1 MLTHRVLE
9 RSATDRK
16 VNGSHNPVDSLAEPV
31 GLKGYPR
38 SAGDFGDFG
47 DREDT
52 STEGALVEQPLGEGI
67 SFRLL
72 DFMVSELGLTQD
84 ARLKALGVR
93 SAREYA
99 YPGQHL
105 GKLTRA
111 KLLGHYNASLSA
123 RGTALVTS
131 TK

>member
-1 MLTHRVLE
+1 MTT
-9 RSATDRK
+9 STGDRG
-16 VNGSHNPVDSLAEPV
+16 VNRRRDPDDSPAEPV

-38 SAGDFGDFG
+38 SAGDLDDFD
-47 DREDT
+47 DRGDT
-52 STEGALVEQPLGEGI
+52 STEGALVERPLKEGI
-67 SFRLL
+67 SFRSL

-93 SAREYA
+93 SAREYG
-99 YPGQHL
+99 YPGRHP

-111 KLLGHYNASLSA
+111 KLLRHYNASLSA
-123 RGTALVTS
+123 RGKALVTS

>member
-1 MLTHRVLE
+1 MSTSTGDHG
-9 RSATDRK
+9 
-16 VNGSHNPVDSLAEPV
+16 VNGSRNPDDSLAKPV
-31 GLKGYPR
+31 GLKEYPR
-38 SAGDFGDFG
+38 SAGDLGDFG
-47 DREDT
+47 DHGDT
-52 STEGALVEQPLGEGI
+52 PTEGALVERPLEEGI
-67 SFRLL
+67 SFRSL

-99 YPGQHL
+99 YPGRHL

-111 KLLGHYNASLSA
+111 KLLRHRNASLSA